1 MVALARPEHPALP
14 DNPGQRDSMPVTLP
28 LFSLSYPV
36 LNYLTTI
43 K

>member
-1 MVALARPEHPALP
+1 MVALARPKHPALP
-14 DNPGQRDSMPVTLP
+14 DTQGQRDSMPVALP
-28 LFSLSYPV
+28 LFSLSYAV